1 MDWNAASWGFVV
13 SAQVL
18 FAILGLYLAYS
29 YKKRNGGESDTLSF
43 ITAKDSVGISKIGW
57 SFYAGAVGAW
67 VIVAPSSYATFAGI
81 IGLVMYALAS
91 GIPLLLVALFGQ
103 SIQEKHPNVTSS
115 ADFVG
120 FRFGPVAQLLFV
132 LLSVFNMTIAMLA
145 EYTTMASLFKD
156 FVGTVD
162 YPIVIV
168 QGGLTLVY
176 TAAGGLL
183 VSIITDY
190 FQGVASIVLLTTLVS
205 YVASTFRYPLESPL
219 PEYLAGTNT
228 FGYSSIFT
236 LPLSLTA
243 ATFFSEAMWQR
254 CWASKDR
261 RTLYLS
267 AALGCVLT
275 SSVVFLFGFG
285 GFLAA
290 WANLI
295 DFDTANPNLY
305 LFQVF
310 KDQNIQ
316 GSSRLRSWVSLI
328 TLISAGIMSESA
340 VDSIQTG
347 LLGVLSVYFLKNRP
361 IKIAR
366 ILVVLINIPLIIIAL
381 QGYNVLSLFLVT
393 NMLCVCAMIPFGL
406 GLWHKLDKIY
416 TGDNAVFAF
425 VFAFLFTS
433 GYGIGSNWDP
443 NNISES
449 FSYGFWFTWYG
460 NGYLWDYFAIA
471 LGSSVLGVI
480 IGLGVRFVILELLDW
495 KLTSLTALV
504 ERYYPYSPWTA
515 GTEVNENKN
524 LQGNSSV
531 ESSVDIPKSKEQ
543 VELNEK

>member
-1 MDWNAASWGFVV
+1 
-13 SAQVL
+13 
-18 FAILGLYLAYS
+18 
-29 YKKRNGGESDTLSF
+29 
-43 ITAKDSVGISKIGW
+43 
-57 SFYAGAVGAW
+57 
-67 VIVAPSSYATFAGI
+67 
-81 IGLVMYALAS
+81 
-91 GIPLLLVALFGQ
+91 
-103 SIQEKHPNVTSS
+103 
-115 ADFVG
+115 
-120 FRFGPVAQLLFV
+120 
-132 LLSVFNMTIAMLA
+132 
-145 EYTTMASLFKD
+145 
-156 FVGTVD
+156 
-162 YPIVIV
+162 
-168 QGGLTLVY
+168 
-176 TAAGGLL
+176 
-183 VSIITDY
+183 
-190 FQGVASIVLLTTLVS
+190 
-205 YVASTFRYPLESPL
+205 
-219 PEYLAGTNT
+219 
-228 FGYSSIFT
+228 
-236 LPLSLTA
+236 
-243 ATFFSEAMWQR
+243 
-254 CWASKDR
+254 
-261 RTLYLS
+261 
-267 AALGCVLT
+267 
-275 SSVVFLFGFG
+275 
-285 GFLAA
+285 
-290 WANLI
+290 
-295 DFDTANPNLY
+295 
-305 LFQVF
+305 
-310 KDQNIQ
+310 
-316 GSSRLRSWVSLI
+316 
-328 TLISAGIMSESA
+328 MSESA

-531 ESSVDIPKSKEQ
+531 EYSVDIPKSKEQ